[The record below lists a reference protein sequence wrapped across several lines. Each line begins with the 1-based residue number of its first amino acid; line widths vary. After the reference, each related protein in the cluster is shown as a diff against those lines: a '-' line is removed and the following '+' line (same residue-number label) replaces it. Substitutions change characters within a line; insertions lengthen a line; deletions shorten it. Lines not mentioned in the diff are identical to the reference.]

1 MWVGREGER
10 EGTREQRAG
19 DLAGGRVED
28 AGHRGGVGLPQVRSE
43 GGASVPELGSGTH
56 RVALP
61 DEPLPSGRF
70 SFCISDR

>member
-10 EGTREQRAG
+10 EGMGEQRAG

-28 AGHRGGVGLPQVRSE
+28 AGHRGGVGLPQVRS
-43 GGASVPELGSGTH
+43 GAGASVPELGTGTH

-61 DEPLPSGRF
+61 DKPLPSGRF